1 MKITEQRTA
10 TSVTV
15 DLRNLDTAFQDQKI
29 KALLAAGYRIATVIT
44 ATDEGHPIAIL
55 IFEPQERP
63 VFALKNDKW
72 GCLDCFCSVS
82 VFFRFVLCR
91 FVSFRFVSF
100 RCYCRFVSFRFGSAP
115 SAWPWLTIS
124 RAIGDHQVI

>member
-1 MKITEQRTA
+1 M
-10 TSVTV
+10 

-72 GCLDCFCSVS
+72 VKAGV
-82 VFFRFVLCR
+82 VLLALN
-91 FVSFRFVSF
+91 FAVLVAAFTL
-100 RCYCRFVSFRFGSAP
+100 YLQHP
-115 SAWPWLTIS
+115 
-124 RAIGDHQVI
+124 